1 MTGKNYRTNDPVPS
15 TSVRIV
21 ITIVVGR
28 EESFNYM
35 GNIVGFWGGIA
46 GPDSFK
52 RGGYHDTCHIIHIR
66 ICSLP

>member
-1 MTGKNYRTNDPVPS
+1 MTGKNYRKNDPVPS

-21 ITIVVGR
+21 ITLVVGR

-46 GPDSFK
+46 RS
-52 RGGYHDTCHIIHIR
+52 
-66 ICSLP
+66 